1 MKIFGNTVFTFS
13 KKQQTYID
21 VPSERSDSS
30 VKMSNEENSIA
41 LSFEVCDTTEKMEQ
55 QTASTIEEML
65 KERGFSVESVNNF
78 PMPTAITSFSF
89 TLVKNYAIC
98 SEFYKEIRTSF
109 SNPEHKG
116 YYARKNNQDDRT
128 WNKILEIGDLLN
140 SMGIFTK
147 YYRTLQKIMF
157 TTTTAPK
164 AINYIN
170 GSYLENY
177 SAKVISDVLEEL
189 SIDRRFEDYEL
200 LQNVVIK
207 DESGNSHELDC
218 VMRIGNELFWAEI
231 KSGKCSDFDKYRK
244 IGLSLGVNPDCHIL
258 LLAEGNNDTCSVLSY
273 FYECFISNIST
284 FKNDLR
290 TMFRNAIERSLD

>member
-1 MKIFGNTVFTFS
+1 MKIFGNTVFTFC
-13 KKQQTYID
+13 KKPQTYID
-21 VPSERSDSS
+21 TPSGQSGSS
-30 VKMSNEENSIA
+30 VNMSNEEIPLA
-41 LSFEVCDTTEKMEQ
+41 PSFEVYDMTEEMER
-55 QTASTIEEML
+55 QTVPTIEEIL
-65 KERGFSVESVNNF
+65 NERGFSVESVNNS
-78 PMPTAITSFSF
+78 PLPAAITSFSF
-89 TLVKNYAIC
+89 TLVKNYGVC

-218 VMRIGNELFWAEI
+218 VMRIGSELFWAEI

-258 LLAEGNNDTCSVLSY
+258 LLAEGNSDTCSVLSY

-290 TMFRNAIERSLD
+290 TMFRKAIE

>member
-65 KERGFSVESVNNF
+65 KERGFSVESVNNS
-78 PMPTAITSFSF
+78 PMPAAITSFSF
-89 TLVKNYAIC
+89 TLVKYYAVC

-116 YYARKNNQDDRT
+116 YYTRKNNQDDRT
-128 WNKILEIGDLLN
+128 WNKILGIGDLLN
-140 SMGIFTK
+140 SMGVFTK

-177 SAKVISDVLEEL
+177 SAKIISDVLEKL
-189 SIDRRFEDYEL
+189 SVDRRFEDYEL

-218 VMRIGNELFWAEI
+218 VMRIGSELFWAEI

-244 IGLSLGVNPDCHIL
+244 IGLSLGGNPDCHIL
-258 LLAEGNNDTCSVLSY
+258 LLAEGNSDSCSVLSY

-284 FKNDLR
+284 FKTDLR
-290 TMFRNAIERSLD
+290 TMFRKAIE